1 MSDLSTTIDT
11 YLEAYCET
19 NAARREELVER
30 VWATN
35 GELLDPPLEAS
46 GREAI
51 SGLADVVNTH
61 YPGHHFR
68 RVSGIDAHHDVARY
82 AWELVAPDGTVAVTG
97 MDVAEVNDR
106 GQLVRIAG
114 FFGELPA
121 MDAASS

>member
-11 YLEAYCET
+11 YLEAYGEAD
-19 NAARREELVER
+19 AARRDELVAR

-35 GELLDPPLEAS
+35 GELVDPPLEAS

-61 YPGHHFR
+61 YPAHRFR
-68 RVSGIDAHHDVARY
+68 RVSGIDAHHDLARY

-97 MDVAEVNDR
+97 MDVAEVNDH
-106 GQLVRIAG
+106 GELVRVTG
-114 FFGELPA
+114 FFGELPTL
-121 MDAASS
+121 DAVSS